1 MLNPLL
7 DFLDQ
12 PFLVWGFIW
21 IWIQMKSQVFE
32 ALHNG
37 FDFKGKDNERSI
49 KLCPREAMA
58 GNGWF
63 VRIYTHPS

>member
-1 MLNPLL
+1 
-7 DFLDQ
+7 
-12 PFLVWGFIW
+12 
-21 IWIQMKSQVFE
+21 MKSQVFE

-58 GNGWF
+58 GNG
-63 VRIYTHPS
+63 